1 MNPTTGALS
10 VGRYSDDCRA
20 LGLHYLVPCQALTDH
35 PTWGSM
41 ERGSEGG
48 MEGAL
53 SGQGCREKRERA
65 LVLLVIS
72 LSRLVPPSFF
82 SLALSL
88 FLSHPLFSVDDECRK
103 SDI

>member
-1 MNPTTGALS
+1 
-10 VGRYSDDCRA
+10 
-20 LGLHYLVPCQALTDH
+20 
-35 PTWGSM
+35 M

-72 LSRLVPPSFF
+72 LSRLVAPLFLF
-82 SLALSL
+82 SLFLSLSL
-88 FLSHPLFSVDDECRK
+88 FLSRPLFSVDDECRK